1 MDQTSQV
8 AAIAVPIAAALGL
21 VGLIAIPAMA
31 IRQASRDALRIERE
45 WVAIRA
51 ERRRADLNAAG
62 TSAPT
67 APAAPTASAGTTATS
82 ATTATTAPAGT
93 TATIGAQRQGSRT
106 PVAG

>member
-51 ERRRADLNAAG
+51 ERR
-62 TSAPT
+62 APT